1 MARKPRTIVAIHL
14 LVVSSAL
21 STALLEAAGDQ
32 ISSEV
37 SSHLSEVIAVL
48 QREWLYREK
57 MDWERFQKRVFDEAG
72 AAQTIPEA
80 YDAIRLAL
88 TLLGDKHTY
97 YIPSSGDTIFNPQSP
112 TQSTGGCT
120 PAPISTPDLPAD
132 IGYVRIQITPATPK
146 SEIQEALRRRD
157 GPNVVGWIVDLRN
170 SRGGNMWPALAGV
183 GSLLGNGTA
192 GSFVDAAG
200 RGTPWGYQ
208 DGRAWLDGQTI
219 EEVDAPYKLASSTS
233 RVAVLTDIGVASSGE
248 AIAIAFR
255 GRPNA
260 RSFGSATCGL
270 STAVRQLP
278 LANRARL
285 AVVVSVM
292 ADRRARQYGG
302 MVEPDE
308 SIADPTHVVERAV
321 AWLRQR

>member
-1 MARKPRTIVAIHL
+1 
-14 LVVSSAL
+14 
-21 STALLEAAGDQ
+21 
-32 ISSEV
+32 
-37 SSHLSEVIAVL
+37 
-48 QREWLYREK
+48 
-57 MDWERFQKRVFDEAG
+57 
-72 AAQTIPEA
+72 
-80 YDAIRLAL
+80 
-88 TLLGDKHTY
+88 
-97 YIPSSGDTIFNPQSP
+97 
-112 TQSTGGCT
+112 
-120 PAPISTPDLPAD
+120 
-132 IGYVRIQITPATPK
+132 
-146 SEIQEALRRRD
+146 
-157 GPNVVGWIVDLRN
+157 
-170 SRGGNMWPALAGV
+170 MWPALAGV

-200 RGTPWGYQ
+200 RATPWGYQ
-208 DGRAWLDGQTI
+208 DGRAWLDGQTV
-219 EEVDAPYKLASSTS
+219 EEVDAPFELASSTS
-233 RVAVLTDIGVASSGE
+233 LVAVLTDIGVASSGE

-270 STAVRQLP
+270 STAVRQFP

-308 SIADPTHVVERAV
+308 SIADPTQVVERAV